1 MKRKLLYFLFISL
14 ILLSPIILFF
24 SNPGDAQA
32 ATCTI
37 PGGAISVARST
48 PADNTDKV
56 IRLSIDT
63 VGIVDGEKLMLGLKT
78 PDKNRYTFL
87 GISSLGFVPDI
98 LEASNNKVI
107 TEIGRSYDGDMSKS
121 KALSQTTFP
130 AGDYDLIII
139 RASTNLNIDN
149 PLCITEKAFKIIGSS
164 AGNDNYCNI
173 EFISPV
179 GGYTSDDNVKF
190 KVNFIAK
197 DDESTRPSD
206 DYKHRVIVKNVL
218 GNIVNPIDQYSTN
231 ELITTGVT
239 LNRLS
244 DGDYTVEVRERASN
258 FAYNDGRLCPGNF
271 TIGVDGGPGC
281 VENKQCRN
289 LPNGDSLLCLTNPE
303 TGRLI
308 CRLPQEGEGSNPC
321 KPDSEGNPPFKC
333 QTAIGE
339 ISTSPGGFLKNI
351 LVLVLSLSGGI
362 IILIIIMNGYKLMIS
377 QGDPEKVKEARE
389 SVVSAIAGL
398 LLIIFSIAILQFITV
413 EVLSLPGFGP

>member
-1 MKRKLLYFLFISL
+1 MKQKLLYFLFISL
-14 ILLSPIILFF
+14 ILFF

-78 PDKNRYTFL
+78 SDKNRYTFL
-87 GISSLGFVPDI
+87 GISSLGFIPDI

-107 TEIGRSYDGDMSKS
+107 TEIGRSYDGDMSK
-121 KALSQTTFP
+121 ALSQTTFP

-139 RASTNLNIDN
+139 RASASRNIDN

-179 GGYTSDDNVKF
+179 GGYRSDDNVKF

-218 GNIVNPIDQYSTN
+218 DNIVNPIDQYSTN

-258 FAYNDGRLCPGNF
+258 FAYSDGRLCPGNF
-271 TIGVDGGPGC
+271 IIGVNGGPGC
-281 VENKQCRN
+281 AGGLAGDRQCQ
-289 LPNGDSLLCLTNPE
+289 SLEGYDDYLCLPT
-303 TGRLI
+303 TDSARLV
-308 CRLPQEGEGSNPC
+308 CRLPESGEGYNPC
-321 KPDSEGNPPFKC
+321 TQGNNENSPFKC

-339 ISTSPGGFLKNI
+339 ISTSPGGFIKSV
-351 LVLVLSLSGGI
+351 LVLILSLSGGI
-362 IILIIIMNGYKLMIS
+362 IILIIIMNGYKLMVS

-398 LLIIFSIAILQFITV
+398 LLIIFSIAILQFITT
-413 EVLSLPGFGP
+413 EVLNLPGFK